1 MKERNLNPVTSISE
15 MDRARIFN
23 TLLKVKLQAMA
34 IQFASL
40 PEMTQINMSFE
51 LPFILYIETVQ
62 NLKNWDHCI
71 WKELEKRMG
80 RQRKEE
86 KKNVKIVEK

>member
-51 LPFILYIETVQ
+51 LPFILYIETGQ

-71 WKELEKRMG
+71 WKELEKRKG